1 MIKKIIKKQKN
12 KGLGALLL
20 PLAKAALSV
29 FGSEKKKKYGKKKK
43 NNFDK
48 MRRSKNGRTFLACYQ
63 RTTRAHLPA
72 NIHLARPYKQRPYLK
87 EKEDVRELLQLL
99 PLNKGKELEIIFVL
113 QKNS

>member
-1 MIKKIIKKQKN
+1 
-12 KGLGALLL
+12 
-20 PLAKAALSV
+20 
-29 FGSEKKKKYGKKKK
+29 
-43 NNFDK
+43 